1 MLKNYVSKYMEMTE
15 EYQIKVKIS
24 EFQLNEKYANDK
36 SKGKVLIL
44 PFTNLVKNG
53 TSFGLVIFFLIY
65 YININRSL
73 IILIYSL
80 SLKR

>member
-53 TSFGLVIFFLIY
+53 TSFDLVIFFLIY

>member
-44 PFTNLVKNG
+44 PFTNLVKNV
-53 TSFGLVIFFLIY
+53 TSFDLVIFFLIY